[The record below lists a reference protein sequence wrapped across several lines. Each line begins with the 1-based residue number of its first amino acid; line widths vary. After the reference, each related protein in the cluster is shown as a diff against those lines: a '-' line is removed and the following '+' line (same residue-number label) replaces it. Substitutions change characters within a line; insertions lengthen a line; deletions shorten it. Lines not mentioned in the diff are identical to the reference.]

1 MTAVEQALTRTGLY
15 KPTRDLYQRLLNR
28 AYFNERR
35 EGRRFYSQFVDPGDL
50 VFDLGANRGLMSE
63 MFLELGAKVLALEP
77 IPDLAAKI
85 RARYPAKGLWVE
97 AVAVGD
103 AIGEAT
109 LHLGADP
116 IHSSISE
123 EWIDRAGDVWPGRW
137 KGTITVP
144 VTTMDALISEHGTPE
159 FVKIDVEGFEDR
171 VLAGLNH
178 PIRALSFE
186 FQCPALDMTM
196 RCLTRL
202 SLLGTYRYQFS
213 AGETLA
219 FMSSRWLTAPELMEV
234 LELRRESN
242 PVTHG
247 DVYARNLSYSWNS

>member
-85 RARYPAKGLWVE
+85 RARYPAKGLRVE

-159 FVKIDVEGFEDR
+159 FVKIDVE
-171 VLAGLNH
+171 
-178 PIRALSFE
+178 
-186 FQCPALDMTM
+186 M